1 MKSYEYGFNRKLLS
15 YDSFIIL
22 VQNVKYHSNY
32 AFEYLYFNLNIK
44 KYIFYLY
51 ITALWCLNQDI
62 FT

>member
-51 ITALWCLNQDI
+51 ITTL
-62 FT
+62 